1 MRTVLTVDTLGET
14 NPITGAEVLMVK
26 AERANVEP
34 PDARKFKRLDLSAQ
48 QLPDWAKPAGVQARG
63 KAVRQALCTHPAVQ
77 TILEHLAL
85 APSGQVQPL
94 FLKLAGGDAEMIP
107 WETLCDV
114 DGEFLALDQRWPIGR
129 VCDPLQGESRPPPVL
144 SLPVRLLVVISAYG
158 IPTQKQEWAALARAV
173 QEARAAGLPMHLR
186 VLVADDS
193 TYQAVQA
200 SMAAGLAD
208 VQLSGIEKTSSRV
221 VQDIVAWAPNIVHFF
236 CHGHAGSS
244 PSDQS
249 LELATKADITA
260 QAGAGSVRIRT
271 RQLTDMLVA
280 LPNPWL
286 VTLNCCASAA
296 ASSELLSLAH
306 QVVSAGFPAAVAMIE
321 PVDASDAHEFTRS
334 FYRCLFADLAH
345 AAQQL
350 QQPGAGSGP
359 PSGAQ
364 KRVPFEFTRAM
375 HEARSAVCDLH
386 GGDSQN
392 ARQWVLPVLYVRGVA
407 SMQFE
412 APFEAQP
419 AAPQG
424 QADEHALRAKI
435 IADWLRQVRESLDE
449 AGRLEV
455 MQSALAGVPP
465 RYWPDVNGQFGGAP

>member
-1 MRTVLTVDTLGET
+1 MRTVLAVDTLGET
-14 NPITGAEVLMVK
+14 NPATGAEVLMVK
-26 AERANVEP
+26 AERASVDP
-34 PDARKFKRLDLSAQ
+34 VGARKFKRLELSAQ
-48 QLPDWAKPAGVQARG
+48 SLPDWSTPAGVLARG
-63 KAVRQALCTHPAVQ
+63 QAVRQALCTHPGVQ
-77 TILEHLAL
+77 AILDNLAL
-85 APSGQVQPL
+85 APAGQVQPL

-107 WETLCDV
+107 WETLCDST
-114 DGEFLALDQRWPIGR
+114 GEFLALDQRWPIGR

-144 SLPVRLLVVISAYG
+144 SLPVRLLAVISAYG

-173 QEARAAGLPMHLR
+173 QEARTAGLPVQLR
-186 VLVADDS
+186 VLVADDT

-200 SMAAGLAD
+200 SIAGGLAE
-208 VQLSGIEKTSSRV
+208 VELSGIEKTASRV

-236 CHGHAGSS
+236 CHGHAGST

-249 LELATKADITA
+249 LELATKADISG

-321 PVDASDAHEFTRS
+321 PVDAGDAHEFTRS
-334 FYRCLFADLAH
+334 FYRCLFGDLLRAS
-345 AAQQL
+345 QQL
-350 QQPGAGSGP
+350 QQPQQPGFGTP
-359 PSGAQ
+359 R
-364 KRVPFEFTRAM
+364 RVAFEFTRAM

-386 GGDSQN
+386 GGDAPN
-392 ARQWVLPVLYVRGVA
+392 ARQWVLPVLYVRGVEPL
-407 SMQFE
+407 QFD
-412 APFEAQP
+412 APP
-419 AAPQG
+419 ALPQG
-424 QADEHALRAKI
+424 QSAEFTQRAQI
-435 IADWLRQVRESLDE
+435 VSGWLQQVRESLDE

-455 MQSALAGVPP
+455 MQRLLAQVPA
-465 RYWPDVNGQFGGAP
+465 RFWPDVNGQFGGAR